1 MVRAKKQVKKE
12 KSSDD
17 FNVNY
22 YWSQNV
28 VLPVLEKRHIL
39 RSLPAKGAWIEM
51 AIWVTV
57 PTSAAVA
64 PCEGSVD

>member
-28 VLPVLEKRHIL
+28 VLPVLGKRHIL
-39 RSLPAKGAWIEM
+39 RSLPAKGAWNKM
-51 AIWVTV
+51 KK
-57 PTSAAVA
+57 S
-64 PCEGSVD
+64 SVFDD